1 MARIRS
7 IKPDFWTDEK
17 VVELSPFARLLFIGL
32 WNFVDDEGRMTYS
45 PLSIKLKILPAD
57 SLNVSEL
64 LGEIRGKSLITVYA
78 VDGIEYLQVNG
89 FSTHQKI
96 DKRTA
101 SKLPPPPNSP
111 EKLPRKGREGKGS
124 YMSDKSDD
132 AAKVL
137 DHLNEKTGSSYRAV
151 DANLRLI
158 ASRISE
164 GATVEEIKSVIDDRV
179 MAWGSDPKMVEY
191 LRPKTLFSATNFNN
205 YIGAIGK
212 SVGVRVDA

>member
-57 SLNVSEL
+57 SLDISEL
-64 LGEIRGKSLITVYA
+64 LGEIRGKSLITVYP

-89 FSTHQKI
+89 FASHQKI
-96 DKRTA
+96 DKRTP

-111 EKLPRKGREGKGS
+111 EKPPRKGREGKGS

-132 AAKVL
+132 AEKVL
-137 DHLNEKTGSSYRAV
+137 DYLNEKTGSAYRKV
-151 DANLRLI
+151 DSNVRLV
-158 ASRISE
+158 AGRLKE
-164 GATVEEIKSVIDDRV
+164 GASFDDCIAVIDDRV
-179 MAWGSDPKMVEY
+179 TAWGSDPKMAEF
-191 LRPKTLFSATNFNN
+191 LRPKTLFSPTNFNN
-205 YIGAIGK
+205 YVGAIGK
-212 SVGVRVDA
+212 QVGVRVDA